1 MRGETDRRQR
11 EYRRSVSR
19 FNAGD
24 RGRGCLR
31 HGIVGSRG
39 VAWSQRA
46 ASALI
51 SRCSS
56 AQRRASVWCSNACAA
71 RSCPSTRMTT
81 IAGASRISTLGRR
94 SNGCACRRHTC
105 RSFLMGSGGR
115 RKRGERP
122 EHHDSPR
129 LPPLWCAPGTWTPST
144 CSPGLAAVRSVAER
158 GAGTRGIMAV
168 SRCGSTAVRTTRSEV
183 PASVATA
190 SSPGQQRS
198 TPRCSP
204 RLPRTCSGRP

>member
-1 MRGETDRRQR
+1 MNPWVIGSAWASMGTTTASTAAKNRPNMRLGLCIRSTSVRPRCTKHTTRAGVRQIQICTLKRPEPDAMRGETDRRQR

-51 SRCSS
+51 TRCSS

-81 IAGASRISTLGRR
+81 IAGPAESAR
-94 SNGCACRRHTC
+94 SAGDRMDA
-105 RSFLMGSGGR
+105 
-115 RKRGERP
+115 
-122 EHHDSPR
+122 
-129 LPPLWCAPGTWTPST
+129 
-144 CSPGLAAVRSVAER
+144 
-158 GAGTRGIMAV
+158 GAGAT
-168 SRCGSTAVRTTRSEV
+168 
-183 PASVATA
+183 PAD
-190 SSPGQQRS
+190 RF
-198 TPRCSP
+198 
-204 RLPRTCSGRP
+204 